1 MRKPNENNEENRH
14 PLMQDPVEHQRS
26 TFDAFMRNSGTAN
39 TTLAKLT
46 GLRESTF
53 RNYRNG
59 TTRDMTLETK
69 IKVANALRI
78 PITDIFGQTLDLNS
92 RADGGEAQALTA
104 PATPARPQ
112 PEPTM
117 VPIFG
122 RAEGGKLVN
131 TPYPVAY
138 VEAPSTL
145 GLANESFA
153 VRVIN
158 QDMMPRFR
166 LREVLIA
173 NPDEGAPVQDD
184 CVIITRT
191 GDIHILHC
199 LEYTADR
206 GFVGT
211 TYASPQTKITVKSS
225 DIERIGRVAYI
236 RT

>member
-1 MRKPNENNEENRH
+1 
-14 PLMQDPVEHQRS
+14 MQDPVEHQRS
-26 TFDAFMRNSGTAN
+26 TFDAFMRNTGTAN

-46 GLRESTF
+46 GLSESTF
-53 RNYRNG
+53 RNFRNG

-69 IKVANALRI
+69 IKVANALRV
-78 PITDIFGQTLDLNS
+78 PITDVFGQTMDLNN
-92 RADGGEAQALTA
+92 RADGPEAAMPA
-104 PATPARPQ
+104 PLSRQNPAQ

-145 GLANESFA
+145 GLAKESFA
-153 VRVIN
+153 VRIIN

-173 NPDEGAPVQDD
+173 NPDEGAPAQDD
-184 CVIITRT
+184 CIIITRT

-199 LEYTADR
+199 LEYTDAR

-211 TYASPQTKITVKSS
+211 TYADPQIKITLKSS

>member
-1 MRKPNENNEENRH
+1 
-14 PLMQDPVEHQRS
+14 MQDPVEHQRS
-26 TFDAFMRNSGTAN
+26 TFDAFMRKTGTAN

-53 RNYRNG
+53 RNYRNA

-69 IKVANALRI
+69 IKVANALRV
-78 PITDIFGQTLDLNS
+78 PITDIFGQTMDLGD
-92 RADGGEAQALTA
+92 RKEIPEA
-104 PATPARPQ
+104 PAAPARIPSPQ
-112 PEPTM
+112 TEPTM

-145 GLANESFA
+145 GLAKESFA
-153 VRVIN
+153 VRIIN

-173 NPDEGAPVQDD
+173 NPDEGAPAQDD
-184 CVIITRT
+184 CIIITRT

-199 LEYTADR
+199 LEYTDAR

-211 TYASPQTKITVKSS
+211 TYADPQIKITLKSS